1 MPGLVDTHA
10 HLDEIEDIDST
21 LKKAVQAGVEAV
33 IGMGQDLTSNQKI
46 VELAGRYPGLVYA
59 AVGLHPWALGNMDES
74 AIEENIAFIKGHLP
88 SVCALGEV
96 GLDYDKRV
104 LKGAGKE
111 LQQNVLRRLL
121 QLALEFDK
129 PVSLHSRYAWK
140 DCLQLAK
147 EAGIKRLV
155 FHWYTGF
162 SSTLSE
168 LIEAGYYISATP
180 AAEYH
185 DEHRRAIREAPLER
199 LLLETDCP
207 VFYGR
212 PDRYRSQPSDVLRSL
227 KAAAQIKGIDE
238 KDLSV
243 QTTLNASA
251 LFKLLG

>member
-1 MPGLVDTHA
+1 LQGLIDTHA
-10 HLDEIEDIDST
+10 HLDEIEDVDSA
-21 LKKAVQAGVEAV
+21 LERARQAGVEAV
-33 IGMGQDLTSNQKI
+33 IGVGQDLASNQKI
-46 VELAGRYPGLVYA
+46 VELASRYPGVVYA
-59 AVGLHPWALGNMDES
+59 AVGLHPWALGNMDETG
-74 AIEENIAFIKGHLP
+74 IENNIAFIKSHLP
-88 SVCALGEV
+88 SACALGEV

-104 LKGAGKE
+104 LKGAGKD
-111 LQQNVLRRLL
+111 LQQNILRRLL
-121 QLALEFDK
+121 RLALEFDK

-147 EAGIKRLV
+147 ETGIRRLV

-185 DEHRRAIREAPLER
+185 DEHRRAVREAPLDR

-227 KAAAQIKGIDE
+227 KAAASIKNSTE
-238 KDLSV
+238 TELML
-243 QTTLNASA
+243 QTTNNAKY
-251 LFKLLG
+251 LFGI